1 MSVLVMPPSVRASMD
16 AVEQAAESVHVH
28 YLVKTAVFYLIGKL
42 SEADIKYRARES
54 QVALTTFAEAID
66 CISWIL
72 CEAVRCHCSV
82 DQFREF
88 IAESEILN
96 TPEVLQV
103 YEESINTIHKCLN
116 KVSPDS
122 DHFVSL
128 DWRVQVEYMRR
139 SLKQFKRPH
148 VVMNLKT
155 TAGTN
160 TIEATPEMLVQ
171 LHDTLDHAL
180 QSCRTAQFRRIQRF
194 VK

>member
-1 MSVLVMPPSVRASMD
+1 MSVLVMPASIRKSMS
-16 AVEQAAESVHVH
+16 AVAQASESVQVH
-28 YLVKTAVFYLIGKL
+28 YLVKTAVFFLIGKI
-42 SEADIKYRARES
+42 SESDLKSRAREA
-54 QVALTTFAEAID
+54 QVPLPTFTEAID

-88 IAESEILN
+88 IAGNDFLN
-96 TPEVLQV
+96 TPQVLQV
-103 YEESINTIHKCLN
+103 YEDSIDTIHKCLT
-116 KVSPDS
+116 KVSPTS
-122 DHFVSL
+122 DHFISI

-139 SLKQFKRPH
+139 SLRNFRRTH

-155 TAGTN
+155 TKGVT
-160 TIEATPEMLVQ
+160 TLEASPDMLVQ
-171 LHDTLDHAL
+171 LHDTLEQAL

>member
-1 MSVLVMPPSVRASMD
+1 MSVLVMPASVRASM
-16 AVEQAAESVHVH
+16 ASVEQAAENVEVHF
-28 YLVKTAVFYLIGKL
+28 LVRTAVFYLIGKIT
-42 SEADIKYRARES
+42 EADLKPRAKDA
-54 QVALTTFAEAID
+54 QVPLPTFTEAID
-66 CISWIL
+66 CLSWVL

-88 IAESEILN
+88 IAGVDFLN
-96 TPEVLQV
+96 TPKVLQI
-103 YEESINTIHKCLN
+103 YEDSIETIRKCLI
-116 KVSPDS
+116 KVSPTS

-139 SLKQFKRPH
+139 SLRNFKRPH

-155 TAGTN
+155 TGGTA
-160 TIEATPEMLVQ
+160 TIEATPEMLIQ
-171 LHDTLDHAL
+171 LHDTLEEAL